1 MAMQSKTARVW
12 DFPTITTK
20 DSATIQIYFLTW
32 LKLTVASHHKLLDE
46 SRF

>member
-1 MAMQSKTARVW
+1 VTASADKTARVW
-12 DFPTITTK
+12 DFPTK

-32 LKLTVASHHKLLDE
+32 LKLPVVSLYKLLDE